1 MIEKYKYVNHINET
15 LNFGQDGLF
24 ANESDLRDYDW
35 NSISAND
42 RISEFNKGIVNK
54 TIPVFIRCQSE
65 EEGLELK
72 NRLFE
77 VIEKDVLVAQHG
89 KMIVGDYYCK
99 CFLKA
104 SKKSKYLV
112 DKRLLKTSLTMTT
125 DFPSW
130 IKETTV
136 VFRPTVSSGDDNNQG
151 SQLRSGIVLGK
162 RNFDYNFDFPYDY
175 TSEMLNKTLNN
186 TGFVA
191 SAFKM
196 IIYGTCTNPTIHIA
210 GHTYQV
216 NVEVGENEY
225 LSIDSLTKTIILTH
239 YDGTEENVFNKRNKN
254 SYIFQQIPSGQNV
267 VTWDGYYGFDVILYE
282 ERSEPKWI

>member
-1 MIEKYKYVNHINET
+1 MLEKIKYINHVNEV
-15 LNFGQDGLF
+15 LEFGQDGLF
-24 ANESDLRDYDW
+24 ANENDLRDYDW
-35 NSISAND
+35 DAVSAND
-42 RISEFNKGIVNK
+42 RISEFTKGIVNK
-54 TIPVFIRCQSE
+54 SIPVFIRCQTES
-65 EEGLELK
+65 EGLAVK

-89 KMIVGDYYCK
+89 KLIVGDYYCK
-99 CFLKA
+99 CFLTGS
-104 SKKSKYLV
+104 SKDKYLV
-112 DKRLLKTSLTMTT
+112 DKRLLKTNLTMTT

-136 VFRPTVSSGDDNNQG
+136 VFRPTVSGGSDDNVVVN
-151 SQLRSGIVLGK
+151 SGIVTGK
-162 RNFDYNFDFPYDY
+162 RNFDYNYDYPFDY

-191 SAFKM
+191 SAFKL
-196 IIYGTCTNPTIHIA
+196 IIYGACTNPVIHIA

-216 NVEVGENEY
+216 NADIGENEH

-254 SYIFQQIPSGQNV
+254 SYIFQPIPSGQNI

-282 ERSEPKWI
+282 ERSEPKWT

>member
-1 MIEKYKYVNHINET
+1 MLEQIQYINHVNET

-24 ANESDLRDYDW
+24 ANENDLRDYSWDAV
-35 NSISAND
+35 SAND
-42 RISEFNKGIVNK
+42 RISEFTKGIVNK
-54 TIPVFIRCQSE
+54 SIPVFIRCSSE
-65 EEGLELK
+65 LEGLTIK
-72 NRLFE
+72 NKLFE
-77 VIEKDVLVAQHG
+77 VIEKDVLVATHG

-99 CFLKA
+99 CFLTA
-104 SKKSKYLV
+104 SKKSKYLI
-112 DKRLLKTSLTMTT
+112 DKRLLKTQLTMTT

-130 IKETTV
+130 IKETRV
-136 VFRPTVSSGDDNNQG
+136 VFRPTTGNNEEVAVNNNV
-151 SQLRSGIVLGK
+151 IVTAK

-216 NVEVGENEY
+216 NAEVGENEY

-239 YDGTEENVFNKRNKN
+239 YDGTEENVFNLRNKN
-254 SYIFQQIPSGQNV
+254 SYIFEPIPSGQNV

-282 ERSEPKWI
+282 ERSEPKWT

>member
-1 MIEKYKYVNHINET
+1 MLEKIKYINHVNEV
-15 LNFGQDGLF
+15 LEFGQDGLF
-24 ANESDLRDYDW
+24 ANESDLRDYKWD
-35 NSISAND
+35 SVSAND
-42 RISEFNKGIVNK
+42 RISEFTKGIVNK
-54 TIPVFIRCQSE
+54 TIPVFIRCDTESE
-65 EEGLELK
+65 GIALK

-99 CFLKA
+99 CFLNGS
-104 SKKSKYLV
+104 SKDKYLV
-112 DKRLLKTSLTMTT
+112 DKRLLKTTLKMTT

-136 VFRPTVSSGDDNNQG
+136 VFRPTTSSGESVQT
-151 SQLRSGIVLGK
+151 RSGIVTGK

-175 TSEMLNKTLNN
+175 TSEMLNKNLNN

-191 SAFKM
+191 SAFKL
-196 IIYGTCTNPTIHIA
+196 IIYGTCVNPVIHIG

-225 LSIDSLTKTIILTH
+225 LTVDSLSKTIILTH
-239 YDGTEENVFNKRNKN
+239 YDGTEENVFNARNKN
-254 SYIFQQIPSGQNV
+254 SYIFQKIPSGQNI